1 MSSSFDLHVQTTI
14 SPHNGQAYHIETYPV
29 SSNLDHTLES
39 AEKFAVLVNRE
50 APATYD
56 HGPLGHHNLAEELC
70 NQMGR
75 PADQCWGEFRGFL
88 QRAAYMVDIAE
99 SYNQPGFSRSIKRV
113 PLGVILVIA
122 PWNYPYLV
130 MINSVLPALIA
141 GNAVILKPS
150 PQTPLTAVRF
160 KEALNNAGFPTDLIQ
175 VVHLSPPLT
184 RYVVQHKLVDFVVFT
199 GSVAGGKAIE
209 TAAVAADGFKGVG
222 LELGGKDPAYVRAD
236 ADLKDAVIQLVD
248 GAMYNAGQSCCAVER
263 IYVHES
269 VYDNFVD
276 EYVNE
281 TKKLILGDPTNK
293 QTTIGPVISIA
304 SAERIRQQVSSAG
317 NANGRKS
324 TNNRKLVSKGRTEE
338 TFGPIIGIQK
348 VSSDAEAIEL
358 MNDSEYGLTA
368 SIWTKSLDDFSTLA
382 DQVQAGTIFLNRCD
396 SLDPALAWTGIK
408 NSGRGVS
415 LSKFGYDQLTRAKSI
430 NMRINTA

>member
-1 MSSSFDLHVQTTI
+1 
-14 SPHNGQAYHIETYPV
+14 
-29 SSNLDHTLES
+29 
-39 AEKFAVLVNRE
+39 
-50 APATYD
+50 
-56 HGPLGHHNLAEELC
+56 
-70 NQMGR
+70 
-75 PADQCWGEFRGFL
+75 
-88 QRAAYMVDIAE
+88 
-99 SYNQPGFSRSIKRV
+99 
-113 PLGVILVIA
+113 
-122 PWNYPYLV
+122 
-130 MINSVLPALIA
+130 
-141 GNAVILKPS
+141 
-150 PQTPLTAVRF
+150 
-160 KEALNNAGFPTDLIQ
+160 
-175 VVHLSPPLT
+175 
-184 RYVVQHKLVDFVVFT
+184 
-199 GSVAGGKAIE
+199 
-209 TAAVAADGFKGVG
+209 
-222 LELGGKDPAYVRAD
+222 
-236 ADLKDAVIQLVD
+236 
-248 GAMYNAGQSCCAVER
+248 MYNAGQSCCAVER

-269 VYDNFVD
+269 VYDNFVN

-304 SAERIRQQVSSAG
+304 SAERIRQQVSSAMQTG
-317 NANGRKS
+317 AKALIPENLYPQAEPG
-324 TNNRKLVSKGRTEE
+324 TAFVAPQVLVDVNHTMDVMKEE

-368 SIWTKSLDDFSTLA
+368 SIWTKSLDDFNILA